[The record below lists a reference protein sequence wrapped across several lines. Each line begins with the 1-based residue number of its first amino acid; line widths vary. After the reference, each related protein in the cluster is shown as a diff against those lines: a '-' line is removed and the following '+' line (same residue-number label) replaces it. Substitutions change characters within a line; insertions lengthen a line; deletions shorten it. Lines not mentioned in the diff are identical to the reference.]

1 MGKKKTKARRQE
13 STKDLPADSAAD
25 TAEVDINEEES
36 ESQVPAAGSEGAETQ
51 LPPDVLENRVPAS
64 TNASDLVA
72 ETTTQQQSI
81 PSSDTPSDAT
91 DNATTKEAEI
101 LESAT
106 DSNKVDGVEG
116 AEAKVDHVQPGSHVE
131 ATVEDDGVN
140 VNTVAGVDDQPTSQ
154 ASESA
159 PSVDHAAPSSPRLSF
174 SIEKE
179 EPLSPIPPV
188 AFAVSAGAAL
198 LLPATTP
205 GKSLQ
210 RIPSIHTNR
219 LSSSSSDLIGD
230 RAENSSGIR
239 PEVSS
244 PEAPI
249 TSSEASEPV
258 ASEQKEEVATAAA
271 TNEEAPTEV
280 NSSIVPTEAESNT
293 PQQQVENSHVTEEV
307 VKNINE
313 AVEVEN
319 PLQQA
324 PSPNDSEPT
333 EQEEDEES
341 SIAKPEPIRDY
352 VHTAPN
358 AQATFLESP
367 FGFLFCG
374 CY

>member
-13 STKDLPADSAAD
+13 STKDLPTDSATD
-25 TAEVDINEEES
+25 TAEVDNNEEES
-36 ESQVPAAGSEGAETQ
+36 ESHNPAAGSEGAEAQ
-51 LPPDVLENRVPAS
+51 LPPDVLENSVPADIS
-64 TNASDLVA
+64 TNDSDLVA
-72 ETTTQQQSI
+72 ETTTERLSI
-81 PSSDTPSDAT
+81 PSSDAPSDAT
-91 DNATTKEAEI
+91 DNATAKEAEI

-116 AEAKVDHVQPGSHVE
+116 AEAEEQPGSHVE

-154 ASESA
+154 APESA

-179 EPLSPIPPV
+179 EPLSPLPPV

-230 RAENSSGIR
+230 RVENSSGIR

-258 ASEQKEEVATAAA
+258 ASEQKEEVTTAAA
-271 TNEEAPTEV
+271 TNEEAPEEV
-280 NSSIVPTEAESNT
+280 NSSIVPTDAESNT
-293 PQQQVENSHVTEEV
+293 PQQQVEDGNVTEEV
-307 VKNINE
+307 VKNTNE
-313 AVEVEN
+313 VVEVEN
-319 PLQQA
+319 PLQRA

-333 EQEEDEES
+333 EQEEEEES